1 VQQRNTQAFHDTPPA
16 SPHAPRN
23 QQKRRALTQ
32 VSHAGNRR
40 GGELALHG
48 TATPEVVFHH
58 GLTYLDFLIMTTANR
73 RSQDSCAGS
82 LRLHALRAAAI
93 AALVLVPTLA
103 LHGAGHHRAQ
113 LSLDL
118 VQHEAR
124 HRTAPARVIVHGTQ
138 AQIEALA
145 ARHHLQ
151 VARFLDDSAVLFAN
165 SAEITDLASDEA
177 NDVLSGDVPV
187 SPFMSVSN
195 GSTAADQTRAGVPG
209 WLLGLGAI
217 PGVTGQGITVAVID
231 SGIAWHPALSQ
242 KVVANVS
249 LVSGDPQVAD
259 AFGHG
264 THVAGIIAG
273 NASASR
279 GVTSLYDGGIAP
291 GARLVNVR
299 VLGKNGTGW
308 TSDVIAGIEWA
319 INNRARYNIRI
330 INLSLG
336 HPVTEP
342 SATDPLDQAVLK
354 ATSAGIVVIASA
366 GNSGKTADGTPILG
380 GITSP
385 GNSPYAITVGAI
397 NTKGTIARSDDV
409 MATYSSRGPTRYELA
424 VKPDVVA
431 PGNKIVSL
439 EAPGSY
445 LATSY
450 PYLHVTG
457 SPSNAYMQLSGTSM
471 SAAMVSGGAA
481 LLMQAN
487 PNISPSQVKLSLQ
500 TGATFMTDGGLMGG
514 GAGSVNFWSSRK
526 AAANGLLSLVN
537 TLVGG
542 LLAPASGAAFWD
554 TGTMSS
560 RIYAGTGIRLLS
572 LLEGPLAWLDPD
584 HYLHSGDL
592 NLFGLGNPLAS
603 TGGNQILWGDVS
615 HWTANNQI
623 LWGDTIYNPQGQ
635 QILWGDSS
643 TTDDN
648 QILWGDSVQTSA
660 NPQ

>member
-1 VQQRNTQAFHDTPPA
+1 
-16 SPHAPRN
+16 
-23 QQKRRALTQ
+23 
-32 VSHAGNRR
+32 
-40 GGELALHG
+40 
-48 TATPEVVFHH
+48 
-58 GLTYLDFLIMTTANR
+58 MTTTHP
-73 RSQDSCAGS
+73 RSQDSSARSHC
-82 LRLHALRAAAI
+82 LHAAAI
-93 AALVLVPTLA
+93 AAVVIGSMLG
-103 LHGAGHHRAQ
+103 LHGAGQHRAQ

-118 VQHEAR
+118 LKHESR
-124 HRTAPARVIVHGTQ
+124 HASTSARVIVHGSR
-138 AQIEALA
+138 AEIEALA
-145 ARHHLQ
+145 ARHHLS
-151 VARFLDDSAVLFAN
+151 VARFLDDSAVLLAN
-165 SAEITDLASDEA
+165 GAEITELASDAA

-195 GSTAADQTRAGVPG
+195 GSTAADQTRAGFPG

-217 PGVTGQGITVAVID
+217 PGVNGQGITIAVID

-242 KVVANVS
+242 KVIANVS

-264 THVAGIIAG
+264 THIAGIIAG
-273 NASASR
+273 KASAAA
-279 GVTSLYDGGIAP
+279 GVTNLYTGGIAP

-299 VLGKNGTGW
+299 VLGKGGTGW

-366 GNSGKTADGTPILG
+366 GNAGKTAGGTPILG

-385 GNSPYAITVGAI
+385 GNSPYAITVGAM
-397 NTKGTIARSDDV
+397 NTKGTAVRSDDV
-409 MATYSSRGPTRYELA
+409 MTTYSSRGPTRYELA

-439 EAPGSY
+439 EASGSY
-445 LATSY
+445 LASHY
-450 PYLHVTG
+450 SFLHVSG
-457 SPSNAYMQLSGTSM
+457 SSSNAYMQLSGTSM

-487 PNISPSQVKLSLQ
+487 PNISASQVKLALQ

-514 GAGSVNFWSSRK
+514 GAGSVNFWSSRNVQ
-526 AAANGLLSLVN
+526 ANGLLSLLN
-537 TLVGG
+537 TLIGG
-542 LLAPASGAAFWD
+542 LLAPASGAAFRD
-554 TGTMSS
+554 AGTLSS

-592 NLFGLGNPLAS
+592 NLFGLSNPLAS
-603 TGGNQILWGDVS
+603 TGPNQILWGDVS
-615 HWTANNQI
+615 HWTDNHQI

-635 QILWGDSS
+635 QILWGDAS
-643 TTDDN
+643 TTDDS
-648 QILWGDSVQTSA
+648 QILWGDSVQPSA